1 MFNKKH
7 LDKLKYTL
15 ANIDCK
21 HIMGIIN
28 EILYANK
35 TINIQKG
42 DKILVNELVI
52 KIIIRKLG
60 VEILLIKSLRD
71 QLLIKLLI
79 NIFEEN
85 YQNYNL

>member
-15 ANIDCK
+15 ANIDCN

-35 TINIQKG
+35 TINI
-42 DKILVNELVI
+42 
-52 KIIIRKLG
+52 
-60 VEILLIKSLRD
+60 
-71 QLLIKLLI
+71 
-79 NIFEEN
+79 
-85 YQNYNL
+85 